1 MFINIMPE
9 SSLLLIVPP
18 IVTASFAY
26 LIAKKKN
33 IISERINRAKIDS
46 ESQSQALDIV
56 RGVIVDMRNE
66 LHREMDI
73 LRNENESLKHEI
85 RANQSMI
92 SSINIQ
98 LSANDDLIFTL
109 KSEIAILKSAL
120 KIYQEENERL
130 KTK

>member
-1 MFINIMPE
+1 
-9 SSLLLIVPP
+9 
-18 IVTASFAY
+18 
-26 LIAKKKN
+26 
-33 IISERINRAKIDS
+33 
-46 ESQSQALDIV
+46 
-56 RGVIVDMRNE
+56 
-66 LHREMDI
+66 
-73 LRNENESLKHEI
+73 
-85 RANQSMI
+85 MI

>member
-1 MFINIMPE
+1 MSCIE
-9 SSLLLIVPP
+9 
-18 IVTASFAY
+18 
-26 LIAKKKN
+26 K
-33 IISERINRAKIDS
+33 
-46 ESQSQALDIV
+46 
-56 RGVIVDMRNE
+56 
-66 LHREMDI
+66 MDI
-73 LRNENESLKHEI
+73 LGNENESLKHEI